1 MGSALPSWKVSF
13 ETAQHF
19 LKGFSG
25 ESPCSAVPAARAGA
39 PPAASIK
46 RRAGS
51 GRQQQAGAGS
61 GRQARGRCTMGNWLV
76 NHWFSAA
83 VLAAWLG
90 INIFLF
96 TYYFLFFDRDERYF
110 YTRAILGVRCPSAA
124 PCLSLGALLQWGGGC
139 STPFPLLVLPSSS
152 LLSPHPNSQLSIA
165 PCLSI
170 LVPDLSQPNINPSQS
185 PAQSSITPSQSPVL
199 LVPILSQSRHSTMLG
214 RAVGV
219 SMAAG
224 RRTPSVTHG
233 SGVHP
238 PSSPQSALAW
248 ARASAK
254 CLNFN
259 SMLILLPV
267 CRNLLSFLRGTCLC
281 CRRTLRKQLDHN
293 LTFHK
298 LVAYMLALLTAV
310 HTIAHLF
317 NLERYNHSQQATD
330 RSLPAV
336 LSKMHLQGSN
346 KWLNPIHSNQTTVEY
361 VAFTT
366 IPGLTGVIITL
377 ALILMVTSSTEFI
390 RRNYFEVFW
399 YTHHLFLI
407 YFAGLVIHGI
417 AGLVRGQTEESMEEV
432 HPRRCAQ
439 YLTQKEEDCSH
450 DCCKHP
456 EFGSI
461 PAESWKWV
469 LAPVLLYIFERI
481 LRVWRAWQKVVVTK
495 VVMHPARV
503 LELQMQKKGFRMEVG
518 QYIFVNC
525 PTISLLEW
533 HPFTLTSAP
542 EEDFFSIHIRAAGD
556 WTERLIDTF
565 QQQNPEMP
573 RIEVDGPFGTAS
585 EDVFQYE
592 VAMLVGAG
600 IGVTPFASILKSIW
614 YKFQQADQ
622 TLKTK
627 KIYFYWLCRDTGA
640 FAWFNDLLAS
650 LEQKMAESGKA
661 DFLTYRLFLT
671 GWDTSI
677 ANNVAL
683 RFDTATDTVTGLR
696 HKTIFGRPMWNSE
709 FAAVAAAH
717 PRSVVGVFL
726 CGPDALAKSLQKFCH
741 QHSSLDPRKVKFYFN
756 KENF

>member
-1 MGSALPSWKVSF
+1 MGCTALMPSIRACSHVL
-13 ETAQHF
+13 Q
-19 LKGFSG
+19 G
-25 ESPCSAVPAARAGA
+25 ERSWGWSSSQSLIPL
-39 PPAASIK
+39 
-46 RRAGS
+46 
-51 GRQQQAGAGS
+51 Q
-61 GRQARGRCTMGNWLV
+61 
-76 NHWFSAA
+76 
-83 VLAAWLG
+83 AAWLG

-110 YTRAILGVRCPSAA
+110 YTRAILG
-124 PCLSLGALLQWGGGC
+124 
-139 STPFPLLVLPSSS
+139 
-152 LLSPHPNSQLSIA
+152 
-165 PCLSI
+165 
-170 LVPDLSQPNINPSQS
+170 
-185 PAQSSITPSQSPVL
+185 
-199 LVPILSQSRHSTMLG
+199 
-214 RAVGV
+214 
-219 SMAAG
+219 
-224 RRTPSVTHG
+224 
-233 SGVHP
+233 
-238 PSSPQSALAW
+238 SALAW

-267 CRNLLSFLRGTCLC
+267 CRNLLSFLRGSCSC

-298 LVAYMLALLTAV
+298 LVAYALALFTAV

-317 NLERYNHSQQATD
+317 NLERYNYSQQAND
-330 RSLPAV
+330 GSLPAV
-336 LSKMHLQGSN
+336 LSKMHLQDSN

-399 YTHHLFLI
+399 YTHHLFII
-407 YFAGLVIHGI
+407 YFIGLVIHGV
-417 AGLVRGQTEESMEEV
+417 AGLVRGQTEESMKEV
-432 HPRRCAQ
+432 HPQRCAEF
-439 YLTQKEEDCSH
+439 LVHKPKECRQE
-450 DCCKHP
+450 CCKEP

-469 LAPVLLYIFERI
+469 LAPIILYIFERI
-481 LRVWRAWQKVVVTK
+481 LRIWRARQKVVVTK
-495 VVMHPARV
+495 VVMHPAKV
-503 LELQMQKKGFRMEVG
+503 LELHMQKKGFRMEVG

-525 PTISLLEW
+525 PAVSLLEW

-556 WTERLIDTF
+556 WTERIIDTF
-565 QQQNPEMP
+565 QQQKLEIP

-585 EDVFQYE
+585 EDVFLYE

-614 YKFQQADQ
+614 YRFQQNDQ

-627 KIYFYWLCRDTGA
+627 KVLRAPWDQLTPHLGFLRVQKHLASSCMISHPSLAPSRVTLLPHATASQIYFYWLCRDTGA

-677 ANNVAL
+677 ANNAAL
-683 RFDTATDTVTGLR
+683 NFDTVTDTVTGLR
-696 HKTIFGRPMWNSE
+696 QKTIFGRPRWDIE
-709 FAAVAAAH
+709 FSAVATAH

-726 CGPDALAKSLQKFCH
+726 CGPEALAKVLQRSCH

>member
-1 MGSALPSWKVSF
+1 
-13 ETAQHF
+13 
-19 LKGFSG
+19 
-25 ESPCSAVPAARAGA
+25 
-39 PPAASIK
+39 
-46 RRAGS
+46 
-51 GRQQQAGAGS
+51 
-61 GRQARGRCTMGNWLV
+61 MGNWLV

-83 VLAAWLG
+83 VFAAWLG

-110 YTRAILGVRCPSAA
+110 YTRAILG
-124 PCLSLGALLQWGGGC
+124 
-139 STPFPLLVLPSSS
+139 
-152 LLSPHPNSQLSIA
+152 
-165 PCLSI
+165 
-170 LVPDLSQPNINPSQS
+170 
-185 PAQSSITPSQSPVL
+185 
-199 LVPILSQSRHSTMLG
+199 
-214 RAVGV
+214 
-219 SMAAG
+219 
-224 RRTPSVTHG
+224 
-233 SGVHP
+233 
-238 PSSPQSALAW
+238 SALAW

-267 CRNLLSFLRGTCLC
+267 CRNLLSFLRGSCSC

-298 LVAYMLALLTAV
+298 LVAYALALFTGSSTLLRAHHCPSLQPGALQLQPRGSTAANPLPC
-310 HTIAHLF
+310 AHPDPVL
-317 NLERYNHSQQATD
+317 
-330 RSLPAV
+330 LPP
-336 LSKMHLQGSN
+336 LQ
-346 KWLNPIHSNQTTVEY
+346 TVEY

-399 YTHHLFLI
+399 YTHHLFII
-407 YFAGLVIHGI
+407 YFIGLVIHGV
-417 AGLVRGQTEESMEEV
+417 AGLVRGQTEESMKEV
-432 HPRRCAQ
+432 HPQRCAEF
-439 YLTQKEEDCSH
+439 LVHKPKECRQE
-450 DCCKHP
+450 CCKEP

-461 PAESWKWV
+461 PAEV
-469 LAPVLLYIFERI
+469 GMG
-481 LRVWRAWQKVVVTK
+481 
-495 VVMHPARV
+495 VVMHPAKV
-503 LELQMQKKGFRMEVG
+503 LELQMQKKGFHMEVG

-525 PTISLLEW
+525 PAVSLLEW

-542 EEDFFSIHIRAAGD
+542 EEDFFSIHIRVAGD
-556 WTERLIDTF
+556 WTERIIDTF
-565 QQQNPEMP
+565 QQQKLETP

-585 EDVFQYE
+585 EDVFLYE

-614 YKFQQADQ
+614 YRFQQNDQ

-677 ANNVAL
+677 ANNAAL
-683 RFDTATDTVTGLR
+683 NFDTVTDTVTGLR
-696 HKTIFGRPMWNSE
+696 QKTIFGRPRWDTE
-709 FAAVAAAH
+709 FSAVAAAH

-726 CGPDALAKSLQKFCH
+726 CGPEALAKVLQRSCH

>member
-1 MGSALPSWKVSF
+1 
-13 ETAQHF
+13 
-19 LKGFSG
+19 
-25 ESPCSAVPAARAGA
+25 
-39 PPAASIK
+39 
-46 RRAGS
+46 
-51 GRQQQAGAGS
+51 
-61 GRQARGRCTMGNWLV
+61 
-76 NHWFSAA
+76 
-83 VLAAWLG
+83 AAWLG

-96 TYYFLFFDRDERYF
+96 TYYFLLFDRDERYF
-110 YTRAILGVRCPSAA
+110 YTRAILG
-124 PCLSLGALLQWGGGC
+124 
-139 STPFPLLVLPSSS
+139 
-152 LLSPHPNSQLSIA
+152 
-165 PCLSI
+165 
-170 LVPDLSQPNINPSQS
+170 
-185 PAQSSITPSQSPVL
+185 
-199 LVPILSQSRHSTMLG
+199 
-214 RAVGV
+214 
-219 SMAAG
+219 
-224 RRTPSVTHG
+224 
-233 SGVHP
+233 
-238 PSSPQSALAW
+238 SALAW

-267 CRNLLSFLRGTCLC
+267 CRNLLSFLRGTCSVSVPWWHSQRGRPCPCPHPDTCLSLQC

-298 LVAYMLALLTAV
+298 LVAYALALLTAV

-317 NLERYNHSQQATD
+317 NLERYNQSQQATD
-330 RSLPAV
+330 GSLPAV
-336 LSKMHLQGSN
+336 LSKMHLHGN

-377 ALILMVTSSTEFI
+377 ALILMVTTSTKFI
-390 RRNYFEVFW
+390 RRNYFELFW

-417 AGLVRGQTEESMEEV
+417 AGLVRGQTEQSMAEV
-432 HPRRCAQ
+432 PPHHCAE
-439 YLTQKEEDCSH
+439 YLTQRDQNCTH
-450 DCCKHP
+450 DCCKDP

-469 LAPVLLYIFERI
+469 LAPIILYVFERI
-481 LRVWRAWQKVVVTK
+481 LRVWRARQKVVVKK

-503 LELQMQKKGFRMEVG
+503 LELQMQKKGFSMEVG

-525 PTISLLEW
+525 PAISPLEW

-565 QQQNPEMP
+565 QVETP

-650 LEQKMAESGKA
+650 LEQKMAESGTA

-683 RFDTATDTVTGLR
+683 HFDTATDTVTGLR
-696 HKTIFGRPMWNSE
+696 HKTIFGRPMWNTE

-726 CGPDALAKSLQKFCH
+726 CGPEGLAKSLKKSCH